1 MQNTRS
7 NFFFLIVK
15 FRSESVQFCKKKL
28 DISIDIA
35 YLSQLGFEAAK
46 KRLFMKLFNVHIRY
60 PPLKCSQPL
69 HHTQDI
75 NIKTGRRK
83 PYPDDLHIKQYR
95 RLRYILLHKLKN
107 GAPLWKATGT
117 RGGGEAK
124 NT

>member
-1 MQNTRS
+1 M
-7 NFFFLIVK
+7 
-15 FRSESVQFCKKKL
+15 QFCKKKL

-35 YLSQLGFEAAK
+35 YLSQLFEDAK